1 MNEILT
7 AAWFRQ
13 LAEHYHWGAGPGRF
27 FHLYLAV
34 RLAKPTR
41 RGADVDAFRATRL
54 ASDGFSRMQSRTIHN
69 QPSSVTAEDGDV
81 LVKGPDDVD
90 VGLSPEAAEETS
102 NRLLEGSMK
111 ARGQR
116 HLRNYPHRAR

>member
-1 MNEILT
+1 MPCP
-7 AAWFRQ
+7 
-13 LAEHYHWGAGPGRF
+13 GA
-27 FHLYLAV
+27 
-34 RLAKPTR
+34 T
-41 RGADVDAFRATRL
+41 RGASSRL
-54 ASDGFSRMQSRTIHN
+54 SRMDHRIIHD
-69 QPSSVTAEDGDV
+69 QPSAVTAQDGDV

-116 HLRNYPHRAR
+116 HLKHYPHRAK